1 MFTQKMLATFA
12 RELAPALRGIVREAL
27 AEHSPGGV
35 APRYLSL
42 EQAAKYLS
50 TTPDGVRGM
59 LRAKRFPARK
69 LGNRVMID
77 VRDIDKAMNENVH
90 WLS

>member
-1 MFTQKMLATFA
+1 MWMFTTKMLKTFA
-12 RELAPALRGIVREAL
+12 RELAPAMRGIVREAI
-27 AEHSPGGV
+27 AEHSGI
-35 APRYLSL
+35 APRYLTL
-42 EQAAKYLS
+42 EHAAKYLS

-77 VRDIDKAMNENVH
+77 VRDIDQAMVEGEH
-90 WLS
+90 WLN

>member
-12 RELAPALRGIVREAL
+12 RELAPALRTIVRDAI
-27 AEHSPGGV
+27 AAHAGGV
-35 APRYLSL
+35 TPRYLSL

-50 TTPDGVRGM
+50 STPDGVRGM

-77 VRDIDKAMNENVH
+77 VRDIDKAMEENVH